1 LRLVQGHRAQNDA
14 TKLKGTN
21 ALFQFNLASDG
32 AVWKERPRACT
43 AHTILTY
50 RVLPMFTQLV
60 TGQEGTT
67 PVRVEFSQ
75 DQLIGFYNQ
84 LEIIQQQLDAV
95 QR

>member
-1 LRLVQGHRAQNDA
+1 
-14 TKLKGTN
+14 
-21 ALFQFNLASDG
+21 
-32 AVWKERPRACT
+32 
-43 AHTILTY
+43 
-50 RVLPMFTQLV
+50 MFTQLV